1 MAENNDNTLI
11 GYDPLAWMDEEF
23 DETAGDNAASD
34 DSQIGLTE
42 EESQAIVDDNDDSQ
56 HPVHLESTLSIQNI
70 TGLHE
75 ILKKVLTANDTI
87 ELYAGEVTS
96 IDTASLQLLVALKKE
111 ANKLQKTLVIDSPS
125 PRFKE
130 SAKFLGLTEILDV

>member
-1 MAENNDNTLI
+1 MSENNDNTLI

-23 DETAGDNAASD
+23 DEVSADHAASD
-34 DSQIGLTE
+34 DMLVTLTE
-42 EESQAIVDDNDDSQ
+42 ESGTIVDDSDDSQ
-56 HPVHLESTLSIQNI
+56 SQVHLESTLSIQNV

-75 ILKKVLTANDTI
+75 ALKKVLTAHDTI
-87 ELYAGEVTS
+87 DLYAGDVTS

-111 ANKLQKTLVIDSPS
+111 ANKLQKILVIHSPS

-130 SAKFLGLTEILDV
+130 SANLLGLTEFLDV